1 MVKLKI
7 TVTAATMA
15 HLFPAPL
22 KDTGPPGSPTEPRH
36 TNLALGIGREF
47 AFVWASLFRGAGQAV
62 LVHDEQRERHVGATT
77 VVARAE
83 LLGQVRGRMH
93 RDRRT
98 DQDLRVPGV
107 LRDAAVQR
115 VQLGPAAAAAD
126 RRRRSHCV
134 LPVLALPDS
143 GRTAGRTHRRR
154 RRMIGGEPLSPLSFC
169 FVFISVYYP
178 NPTCLEHVKP
188 AK

>member
-1 MVKLKI
+1 M
-7 TVTAATMA
+7 
-15 HLFPAPL
+15 
-22 KDTGPPGSPTEPRH
+22 
-36 TNLALGIGREF
+36 
-47 AFVWASLFRGAGQAV
+47 
-62 LVHDEQRERHVGATT
+62 
-77 VVARAE
+77 VARAE

-126 RRRRSHCV
+126 RRRRSDCV

-143 GRTAGRTHRRR
+143 GRTAGRTQYRRRRR
-154 RRMIGGEPLSPLSFC
+154 RRMIGEEPSSLSFC
-169 FVFISVYYP
+169 FVFIYVYYP
-178 NPTCLEHVKP
+178 NITFKT
-188 AK
+188 